1 MRTRA
6 ASLHSS
12 SSSRISASWKRRI
25 FTCRIKVGEGHT
37 QRMIGTCLFFIA
49 DNAGLDCG
57 EGSLYN
63 GLAQLGALDG
73 ALTEDLDELG
83 EHLSADDE
91 TDTVLVYDGV
101 DEGMEVC
108 GNGGLVSAGEDVV
121 YECDEGSASVFL
133 RERTELREFVVHKS
147 AEAVQ
152 RLCRQ

>member
-1 MRTRA
+1 VIA
-6 ASLHSS
+6 
-12 SSSRISASWKRRI
+12 
-25 FTCRIKVGEGHT
+25 
-37 QRMIGTCLFFIA
+37 TCLFFIA
-49 DNAGLDCG
+49 NNARLDCG

-63 GLAQLGALDG
+63 CLAQLRALDG

-83 EHLSADDE
+83 EDLSADDE

-101 DEGMEVC
+101 DEGMEVR
-108 GNGGLVSAGEDVV
+108 GNGGLVSASEDVV

-133 RERTELREFVVHKS
+133 RERAELREFVVHKS